1 MDKRFTTIELFA
13 GIGGFRVAADNLGLD
28 TLWANDINKDAA
40 KVYTDNYGS
49 DRFVLGDINEHF
61 DSIPDH
67 DLLTGGFPCQPFSK
81 AGKKLG
87 VDDYRGTLFEAI
99 VKILVKK
106 HPSFFVLENVNSL
119 LYMDNGRNFQ
129 VILNALAS
137 LDYKIEWRVFNAMEF
152 GLPQHRERVI
162 IIGARDKAYNSSYF
176 MDFSTLEGMPDAF
189 FDTVGSFDQW
199 TSIQEDVKKKT
210 FSTWGMAMNGRF
222 VTSNISPKIP
232 VGLTI
237 KSILQDEVPEEFD
250 FTEDTKIRLQSSVK
264 VDKFYNG
271 VEILYNQAG
280 GARMGYSIFGTN
292 GVAPTL
298 TASTSRHYERY
309 KIGDCFRRLTNV
321 EYARLQGFSDNHC
334 KAVSPY
340 NQYKLYGNAVPHQI
354 VQHAMDV
361 LLNNRTMVINKRNYT
376 LFD

>member
-119 LYMDNGRNFQ
+119 LYMDNG
-129 VILNALAS
+129 
-137 LDYKIEWRVFNAMEF
+137 
-152 GLPQHRERVI
+152 
-162 IIGARDKAYNSSYF
+162 
-176 MDFSTLEGMPDAF
+176 
-189 FDTVGSFDQW
+189 
-199 TSIQEDVKKKT
+199 
-210 FSTWGMAMNGRF
+210 
-222 VTSNISPKIP
+222 
-232 VGLTI
+232 
-237 KSILQDEVPEEFD
+237 
-250 FTEDTKIRLQSSVK
+250 
-264 VDKFYNG
+264 
-271 VEILYNQAG
+271 
-280 GARMGYSIFGTN
+280 
-292 GVAPTL
+292 
-298 TASTSRHYERY
+298 
-309 KIGDCFRRLTNV
+309 
-321 EYARLQGFSDNHC
+321 
-334 KAVSPY
+334 
-340 NQYKLYGNAVPHQI
+340 
-354 VQHAMDV
+354 
-361 LLNNRTMVINKRNYT
+361 
-376 LFD
+376 